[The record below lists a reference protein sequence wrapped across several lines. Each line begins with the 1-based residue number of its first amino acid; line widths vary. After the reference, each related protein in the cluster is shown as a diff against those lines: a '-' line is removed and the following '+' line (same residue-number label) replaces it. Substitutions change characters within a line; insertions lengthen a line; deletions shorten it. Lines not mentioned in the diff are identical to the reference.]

1 MKKTIT
7 EVETAIEMTISKAAS
22 QSLKKNT
29 SWTFTT
35 ATTSEKKNTR
45 KPDGGTTLSQ
55 RSLRKKPKKRK
66 RIGTTTAWRND

>member
-7 EVETAIEMTISKAAS
+7 EVETAIE
-22 QSLKKNT
+22 
-29 SWTFTT
+29 FTT
-35 ATTSEKKNTR
+35 ATTFGKKNTR

-55 RSLRKKPKKRK
+55 RSLRKRTKKRK